1 MLPPFTLCVWG
12 AALVAT
18 WVCTSAKRAE
28 ASSMTAA
35 QACVA
40 RRVITATFVD
50 SGARCLPAAR
60 VLVNQSKA
68 TDQEL
73 QVLHR
78 QD

>member
-1 MLPPFTLCVWG
+1 
-12 AALVAT
+12 
-18 WVCTSAKRAE
+18 
-28 ASSMTAA
+28 MTAA

-50 SGARCLPAAR
+50 SGARCLPAVR

-68 TDQEL
+68 TDQVL